1 METLAKKFLL
11 FIFISTLP
19 MQSITAM
26 WLMTIGYFNWLDAMH
41 SEPYAVG
48 TSFFVLFAFIMAMV
62 TPKEDM
68 PF

>member
-19 MQSITAM
+19 MQLITTM